1 VPSATAWSVRNNG
14 TPTDVISSGEASR
27 TRLPL
32 VKPRRR
38 TGHRRQAVADANL
51 ISFRD
56 TMTHRMADQPAPLF
70 RDSLA
75 FLPVEGTYVALL
87 DGGGRIVAQA
97 SARDPSGNPVAPPDL
112 PAPVPPGFA
121 EDITT
126 ITARDPATSRYRVLA
141 FPVSTQA
148 SVQRDPDTPATPFSR
163 VVIAENLGPSE
174 RVLSWL
180 LATEAVATIA
190 ALNAVALVSRGVLRV
205 GLRPLR
211 NVATTATAI
220 AVGDVRQ
227 RIETSQRHA
236 EIDEVGDALNRA
248 FDARQRSEERLRQ
261 FVADASHE
269 LRTPLATIRGWAQLH
284 VHGLA
289 HDPELV
295 ERAMLRIEGE
305 AARMQGLVEE
315 LLLLARLDQGHPLAS
330 APVDLARLAATVVAD
345 TQRLAPDRTIT
356 LHTTATATV
365 DGDEDRLLRVLRNL
379 VTNAVQHTPAGTPI
393 TVVVQP
399 RDGQVELTV
408 TDHGPGMPADVADKI
423 FERFYRGDNSRNPE
437 TGGSGLGLSI
447 VKSITEA
454 HAGTVTIDTS
464 PTNGT
469 TFTIHLPTT
478 RTT

>member
-1 VPSATAWSVRNNG
+1 MFRAWRGSLRARLMVCVLLLAALGMVVVN
-14 TPTDVISSGEASR
+14 IASLIVLR
-27 TRLPL
+27 IYLST
-32 VKPRRR
+32 
-38 TGHRRQAVADANL
+38 VADANL

-56 TMTHRMADQPAPLF
+56 TMTHRMDDQPAPIF

-87 DGGGRIVAQA
+87 DSGGRVVAQA
-97 SARDPSGNPVAPPDL
+97 SAQDPSGKPVAPPDL

-126 ITARDPATSRYRVLA
+126 ITARDPATSRYRVLT
-141 FPVSTQA
+141 FPVSAQA
-148 SVQRDPDTPATPFSR
+148 SVQRDPDTPATSFSR

-190 ALNAVALVSRGVLRV
+190 ALTAVALVSRGVLRV

-220 AVGDVRQ
+220 AAGDVLQ
-227 RIETSQRHA
+227 RIETSPRHA

-315 LLLLARLDQGHPLAS
+315 LLLLARLDQGRPLAS
-330 APVDLARLAATVVAD
+330 APVDLTRLATTVVAD
-345 TQRLAPDRTIT
+345 AQSLAPDRTIT
-356 LHTTATATV
+356 LNTTATATV

-393 TVVVQP
+393 TVAVQP
-399 RDGQVELTV
+399 RADHIELTV
-408 TDHGPGMPADVADKI
+408 TDHGPGMPADIADKI

-437 TGGSGLGLSI
+437 TGGTGLGLSI

-454 HAGTVTIDTS
+454 HAGTVTVDTS